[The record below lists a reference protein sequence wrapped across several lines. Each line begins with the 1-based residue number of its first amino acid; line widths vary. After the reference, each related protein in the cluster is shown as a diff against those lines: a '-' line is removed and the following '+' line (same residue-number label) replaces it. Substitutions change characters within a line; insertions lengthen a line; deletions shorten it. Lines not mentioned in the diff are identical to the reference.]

1 MKAVVYTG
9 QGGAEVVRVQE
20 MPTPTLRPND
30 VLVRVRAAA
39 LNHIDLWVRKGLPRL
54 RLTFPH
60 IPGADASG
68 VVERVGE
75 AVTKVRAG
83 AEVMIAPGV
92 SCGVCT
98 YCVSGQDNLCADYAI
113 LGEHRHGTYAE
124 FVAVPE
130 ANVLPKPVHLTFEEA
145 ASMPLVFL
153 TAWNMLVTN
162 GRLRLGE
169 TVLIWG
175 AGSGVGSA
183 GIQIAKLFN
192 ARVIAVAG
200 GRWKLD
206 KARALGADEGI
217 DHREQDVL
225 EEVRRLTGKR
235 GVDVVFDHVGTATWQ
250 TSIKALARGGR
261 LVTCG
266 ATTGAEAATDIR
278 YIYGRRLSIHG
289 TWMGTK
295 GELHDLMRL
304 VEQNRLKP
312 IVHQAFPL
320 EDAVKAQDVMEQSQH
335 FGKLVLRVE
344 SSD

>member
-9 QGGAEVVRVQE
+9 HGGAEVVRLQD
-20 MPTPTLRPND
+20 MPEPAVGPGQ

-39 LNHIDLWVRKGLPRL
+39 LNHIDLWIRKGLPRH

-60 IPGADASG
+60 IPGADAAG
-68 VVERVGE
+68 VIERVGDG
-75 AVTKVRAG
+75 VTKVRPG
-83 AEVMIAPGV
+83 AEVMIAPGI

-98 YCVSGQDNLCADYAI
+98 YCVSGRDNLCADYGI
-113 LGEHRHGTYAE
+113 LGEDRQGTYAE

-130 ANVLPKPVHLTFEEA
+130 ENVLPKPSRLTFEEA

-162 GRLRLGE
+162 GRLRFGE
-169 TVLIWG
+169 TVMVWG

-183 GIQIAKLFN
+183 AIQIAKLFS
-192 ARVIAVAG
+192 ARVIAIAG
-200 GRWKLD
+200 GRWKLERA
-206 KARALGADEGI
+206 KALGADEGI

-225 EEVRRLTGKR
+225 EEVRRLTDKR
-235 GVDVVFDHVGTATWQ
+235 GADVVFDHVGAATWQ

-266 ATTGAEAATDIR
+266 ATSGAEAPTDIR

-295 GELHDLMRL
+295 GELYELMRL
-304 VEQNRLKP
+304 VEQGRLKP
-312 IVHQAFPL
+312 VVHQVFPM
-320 EDAVKAQDVMEQSQH
+320 EDAVKAQEVMEESRH
-335 FGKLVLRVE
+335 FGKLVLKL
-344 SSD
+344 

>member
-1 MKAVVYTG
+1 MRAVVYT
-9 QGGAEVVRVQE
+9 QPGGAEVVRLQE
-20 MPTPTLRPND
+20 MPEPTVGPND
-30 VLVRVRAAA
+30 VLVRIRAAA

-54 RLTFPH
+54 HLTFPH
-60 IPGADASG
+60 IPGADAAG

-75 AVTKVRAG
+75 AVSKVRSG
-83 AEVMIAPGV
+83 TEVMIAPGV

-98 YCVSGQDNLCADYAI
+98 FCVSGQDNMCAEYSI

-130 ANVLPKPVHLTFEEA
+130 ENLLPKPAHLTFEEA
-145 ASMPLVFL
+145 ASVPLVFL

-162 GRLRLGE
+162 ARLRFGE

-183 GIQIAKLFN
+183 AIQIAKLFST
-192 ARVIAVAG
+192 RVIAVAG
-200 GRWKLD
+200 SRWKLE
-206 KARALGADEGI
+206 KAKSLGADEGI

-225 EEVRRLTGKR
+225 EEVRRLSDKR
-235 GVDVVFDHVGTATWQ
+235 GVDVVFDHVGAATWQ
-250 TSIKALARGGR
+250 TSLKSLARGGR

-266 ATTGAEAATDIR
+266 ATSGAEAPTDIR

-295 GELHDLMRL
+295 SELHELMRL
-304 VEQNRLKP
+304 VEQGRLKP
-312 IVHQAFPL
+312 IVHNVFRL
-320 EDAVKAQDVMEQSQH
+320 EDAVKAQEIMEQSGH
-335 FGKLVLRVE
+335 FGKLVLKVA
-344 SSD
+344 